1 MINFFVFVFFC
12 FSGIDTVNP
21 LKNTSWILEKDG
33 KIEVRIYSDSFFVST
48 LYDGNQFIS
57 TYGGFYSLGLKKVDI
72 LVEHLIESNDGLDVE
87 IDMVLDGYNYP
98 NYIEAIEFNST
109 DFSHIGDTLNFSD
122 FAHNFYF
129 YENKSIYINENRFM
143 KLKHYDSKLNGSW
156 LMSGIERGGEI
167 RMRDVN
173 RSRKTMKMLAGGRF
187 QWIAYDI
194 DKKGFY
200 GTGGGIFTSE
210 NGKYIE
216 NIEFFSRDN
225 SKVGISLEFNFEV
238 KEGDWHHKG
247 FSSKGDPKYEIWTQR
262 KQ

>member
-1 MINFFVFVFFC
+1 MFKFLVLILLFN
-12 FSGIDTVNP
+12 SQSKY
-21 LKNTSWILEKDG
+21 LENTSWIFIDKNVS
-33 KIEVRIYSDSFFVST
+33 EVRIYSDNFFSST
-48 LYDGNQFIS
+48 KYDKDNKKFIS
-57 TYGGFYSLGLKKVDI
+57 TYGGTY
-72 LVEHLIESNDGLDVE
+72 
-87 IDMVLDGYNYP
+87 VLDKEEYY
-98 NYIEAIEFNST
+98 EVIEFNSSDT
-109 DFSHIGDTLNFSD
+109 SLVGDT
-122 FAHNFYF
+122 
-129 YENKSIYINENRFM
+129 IYISRIN
-143 KLKHYDSKLNGSW
+143 LNVNNDYGSMYVDGIVYEKFKNYNSTLSGSW

>member
-1 MINFFVFVFFC
+1 MINFFIFLVLSLFNM
-12 FSGIDTVNP
+12 DEANP
-21 LKNTSWILEKDG
+21 LKNTSWFLNDKNMN
-33 KIEVRIYSDSFFVST
+33 EVRIYSDNFFSST
-48 LYDGNQFIS
+48 KYDKDNKKFLS
-57 TYGGFYSLGLKKVDI
+57 TYGGTYL
-72 LVEHLIESNDGLDVE
+72 LDE
-87 IDMVLDGYNYP
+87 AGYY
-98 NYIEAIEFNST
+98 EVIEFNSN
-109 DFSHIGDTLNFSD
+109 DSSLVGDT
-122 FAHNFYF
+122 
-129 YENKSIYINENRFM
+129 IYISRISIN
-143 KLKHYDSKLNGSW
+143 LNNDNGLMQLDGEKYEKFKNYNSILSGSW

-173 RSRKTMKMLAGGRF
+173 RSRKTMKILAGGRF

-194 DKKGFY
+194 NKKGFY

-210 NGKYIE
+210 NGNYIE

>member
-1 MINFFVFVFFC
+1 MINFFIFLVSSLFNM
-12 FSGIDTVNP
+12 DEANP
-21 LKNTSWILEKDG
+21 LKNTSWFLNDKNMN
-33 KIEVRIYSDSFFVST
+33 EVRIYSDNFFSST
-48 LYDGNQFIS
+48 KYDKDNKKFLS
-57 TYGGFYSLGLKKVDI
+57 TYGGTYL
-72 LVEHLIESNDGLDVE
+72 LDE
-87 IDMVLDGYNYP
+87 EGYY
-98 NYIEAIEFNST
+98 EVIEFNSN
-109 DFSHIGDTLNFSD
+109 DSSLVGDT
-122 FAHNFYF
+122 
-129 YENKSIYINENRFM
+129 IYISRISIN
-143 KLKHYDSKLNGSW
+143 LNNDNGLMQLDGEKYEKFKNYNSILSGSW

-173 RSRKTMKMLAGGRF
+173 RSRKTMKILAGGRF

-194 DKKGFY
+194 NKKGFY

-210 NGKYIE
+210 NGNYIE

-225 SKVGISLEFNFEV
+225 SKVGIALAFNFEV

>member
-1 MINFFVFVFFC
+1 MEKQAKLVELNDFRSPANGEVFYY
-12 FSGIDTVNP
+12 TV
-21 LKNTSWILEKDG
+21 KDG
-33 KIEVRIYSDSFFVST
+33 TKIRVAIWNKNALNGTIILQSGRTEFIEKYYEVIEFDSSDSSLVGDTIYISSINLNINNDYGSMYLDGVVYEKFKNYNST
-48 LYDGNQFIS
+48 LS
-57 TYGGFYSLGLKKVDI
+57 
-72 LVEHLIESNDGLDVE
+72 
-87 IDMVLDGYNYP
+87 
-98 NYIEAIEFNST
+98 
-109 DFSHIGDTLNFSD
+109 
-122 FAHNFYF
+122 
-129 YENKSIYINENRFM
+129 
-143 KLKHYDSKLNGSW
+143 GSW

-210 NGKYIE
+210 NGNYIE

-225 SKVGISLEFNFEV
+225 SKVGISLELNFEV

-247 FSSKGDPKYEIWTQR
+247 FSSKGDTKYEIWTQR

>member
-1 MINFFVFVFFC
+1 MINFFIFLVSSLFNMDEAN
-12 FSGIDTVNP
+12 S
-21 LKNTSWILEKDG
+21 LKNTSWFLNDKNMN
-33 KIEVRIYSDSFFVST
+33 EVRIYSDNFFSST
-48 LYDGNQFIS
+48 KYDKDNKKFLS
-57 TYGGFYSLGLKKVDI
+57 TYGGTYL
-72 LVEHLIESNDGLDVE
+72 LDE
-87 IDMVLDGYNYP
+87 EGYY
-98 NYIEAIEFNST
+98 EVIEFNSN
-109 DFSHIGDTLNFSD
+109 DSSLVGDT
-122 FAHNFYF
+122 
-129 YENKSIYINENRFM
+129 IYISRISIN
-143 KLKHYDSKLNGSW
+143 LNNDNGLMQLDGEKYEKFKNYNSILSGSW

-173 RSRKTMKMLAGGRF
+173 RSRKTMKILAGGRF

-194 DKKGFY
+194 NKKGFY

-210 NGKYIE
+210 NGNYIE

>member
-1 MINFFVFVFFC
+1 MDEA
-12 FSGIDTVNP
+12 SP
-21 LKNTSWILEKDG
+21 LKNTSWFLNDKNMN
-33 KIEVRIYSDSFFVST
+33 EVRIYSDNFFSST
-48 LYDGNQFIS
+48 KYDKDNKKFLS
-57 TYGGFYSLGLKKVDI
+57 TYGGTYL
-72 LVEHLIESNDGLDVE
+72 LDE
-87 IDMVLDGYNYP
+87 EGYY
-98 NYIEAIEFNST
+98 EVIEFNSN
-109 DFSHIGDTLNFSD
+109 DSSLVGDT
-122 FAHNFYF
+122 
-129 YENKSIYINENRFM
+129 IYISRISIN
-143 KLKHYDSKLNGSW
+143 LNNDNGLMQLDGEKYEKFKNYNSILSGSW

-173 RSRKTMKMLAGGRF
+173 RSRKTMKILAGGRF

-194 DKKGFY
+194 NKKGFY

-210 NGKYIE
+210 NGNYIE

>member
-1 MINFFVFVFFC
+1 MINFFIFLVSSLFNM
-12 FSGIDTVNP
+12 DEANP
-21 LKNTSWILEKDG
+21 LKNTSWFLNDKNMN
-33 KIEVRIYSDSFFVST
+33 EVRIYSDNFFSST
-48 LYDGNQFIS
+48 KYDKDNKKFLS
-57 TYGGFYSLGLKKVDI
+57 TYGGAYL
-72 LVEHLIESNDGLDVE
+72 LDE
-87 IDMVLDGYNYP
+87 EGYY
-98 NYIEAIEFNST
+98 EVIEFNSN
-109 DFSHIGDTLNFSD
+109 DSSLVGDT
-122 FAHNFYF
+122 
-129 YENKSIYINENRFM
+129 IYISRISIN
-143 KLKHYDSKLNGSW
+143 LNNDNGLMQLDGGKYEKFKNYNSILSGSW

-173 RSRKTMKMLAGGRF
+173 RSRKTMKILAGGRF

-194 DKKGFY
+194 NKKGFY

-210 NGKYIE
+210 NGNYIE

-238 KEGDWHHKG
+238 KEVDWHQKG

>member
-1 MINFFVFVFFC
+1 MINFFIFLVSSLFNM
-12 FSGIDTVNP
+12 DEANP
-21 LKNTSWILEKDG
+21 LKNTSWFLNDKNMN
-33 KIEVRIYSDSFFVST
+33 EVRIYSDNFFSST
-48 LYDGNQFIS
+48 KYDKDNKKFLS
-57 TYGGFYSLGLKKVDI
+57 TYGGTYL
-72 LVEHLIESNDGLDVE
+72 LDE
-87 IDMVLDGYNYP
+87 EGYY
-98 NYIEAIEFNST
+98 EVIEFNSN
-109 DFSHIGDTLNFSD
+109 DSSLVGDT
-122 FAHNFYF
+122 
-129 YENKSIYINENRFM
+129 IYISRISIN
-143 KLKHYDSKLNGSW
+143 LNNDNGLMQLDGEKYEKFKNYNSILSGSW

-173 RSRKTMKMLAGGRF
+173 RSRKTKKILAGGRF

-194 DKKGFY
+194 NKKGFY

-210 NGKYIE
+210 YGNYIE

>member
-1 MINFFVFVFFC
+1 MINFFIFLVSSLFNM
-12 FSGIDTVNP
+12 DEANP
-21 LKNTSWILEKDG
+21 LKNTSWFLNNKSIN
-33 KIEVRIYSDSFFVST
+33 EVRIYSDNFFSST
-48 LYDGNQFIS
+48 KYDKDNKKFLS
-57 TYGGFYSLGLKKVDI
+57 TYGGTYL
-72 LVEHLIESNDGLDVE
+72 LDE
-87 IDMVLDGYNYP
+87 EGYY
-98 NYIEAIEFNST
+98 EVIEFNSN
-109 DFSHIGDTLNFSD
+109 DSSLVGDT
-122 FAHNFYF
+122 
-129 YENKSIYINENRFM
+129 IYISRISIN
-143 KLKHYDSKLNGSW
+143 LNNDNGLMQLDGEKYEKFKNYNSILSGSW

-173 RSRKTMKMLAGGRF
+173 RSRKTMKILAGGRF

-194 DKKGFY
+194 NKKGFY

-210 NGKYIE
+210 NGNYIE

>member
-1 MINFFVFVFFC
+1 MINFFIFLVSSLFNM
-12 FSGIDTVNP
+12 DEANP
-21 LKNTSWILEKDG
+21 LKNTSWFLNDKNMN
-33 KIEVRIYSDSFFVST
+33 EVRIYSDNFFSST
-48 LYDGNQFIS
+48 KYDKDNKKFLS
-57 TYGGFYSLGLKKVDI
+57 TYGGTYL
-72 LVEHLIESNDGLDVE
+72 LDE
-87 IDMVLDGYNYP
+87 EGYY
-98 NYIEAIEFNST
+98 EVIEFNSN
-109 DFSHIGDTLNFSD
+109 DSSLVGDT
-122 FAHNFYF
+122 
-129 YENKSIYINENRFM
+129 IYISRISIN
-143 KLKHYDSKLNGSW
+143 LNNDNGLMQLDVEKYEKFKNYNSILSGSW

-173 RSRKTMKMLAGGRF
+173 RSRKTMKILAGGRF

-194 DKKGFY
+194 NKKGFY

-210 NGKYIE
+210 NGNYIE

>member
-1 MINFFVFVFFC
+1 MINFFIFLVSSLFNM
-12 FSGIDTVNP
+12 DEANP
-21 LKNTSWILEKDG
+21 LKNTSWFLNDKNMN
-33 KIEVRIYSDSFFVST
+33 EVRIYSDNFFSST
-48 LYDGNQFIS
+48 KYDKDNKKFLS
-57 TYGGFYSLGLKKVDI
+57 TYGGTYL
-72 LVEHLIESNDGLDVE
+72 LDE
-87 IDMVLDGYNYP
+87 AGYY
-98 NYIEAIEFNST
+98 EVIEFNSN
-109 DFSHIGDTLNFSD
+109 DSSLVGDT
-122 FAHNFYF
+122 
-129 YENKSIYINENRFM
+129 IYISRISIN
-143 KLKHYDSKLNGSW
+143 LNNDNGLMQLDVEKYEKFKNYNSILSGSW

-173 RSRKTMKMLAGGRF
+173 RSRKTMKILAGGRF

-194 DKKGFY
+194 NKKGFY

-210 NGKYIE
+210 NGNYIE

>member
-1 MINFFVFVFFC
+1 MINFFIFLVSSLFNM
-12 FSGIDTVNP
+12 DEANP
-21 LKNTSWILEKDG
+21 LKNTSWFLNDKNMN
-33 KIEVRIYSDSFFVST
+33 EVRIYSDHFLSST
-48 LYDGNQFIS
+48 KYDKDNKKFLS
-57 TYGGFYSLGLKKVDI
+57 TYGGTYL
-72 LVEHLIESNDGLDVE
+72 LDE
-87 IDMVLDGYNYP
+87 EGYY
-98 NYIEAIEFNST
+98 EVIEFNSN
-109 DFSHIGDTLNFSD
+109 DSSLVGDT
-122 FAHNFYF
+122 
-129 YENKSIYINENRFM
+129 IYISRISIN
-143 KLKHYDSKLNGSW
+143 LNNDNGLMQLDGEKYEKFKNYNSILSGSW

-173 RSRKTMKMLAGGRF
+173 RSRKTMKILAGGRF

-194 DKKGFY
+194 NKKGFY

-210 NGKYIE
+210 NGNYIE

>member
-1 MINFFVFVFFC
+1 MINFFIFLVSSLFNM
-12 FSGIDTVNP
+12 DEANP
-21 LKNTSWILEKDG
+21 LKNTSWFLNDKNMN
-33 KIEVRIYSDSFFVST
+33 EVRIYSDNFFSST
-48 LYDGNQFIS
+48 KYDKDNKKFLS
-57 TYGGFYSLGLKKVDI
+57 TYGGTYL
-72 LVEHLIESNDGLDVE
+72 LDEEGYYE
-87 IDMVLDGYNYP
+87 I
-98 NYIEAIEFNST
+98 IEFNSN
-109 DFSHIGDTLNFSD
+109 DSSLVGDT
-122 FAHNFYF
+122 
-129 YENKSIYINENRFM
+129 IYISRISIN
-143 KLKHYDSKLNGSW
+143 LNNDNGLMQLDGKKYEKFKNYNSILSGSW

-173 RSRKTMKMLAGGRF
+173 RSRKTMKILAGGRF

-194 DKKGFY
+194 NKKGFY

-210 NGKYIE
+210 NGNYIE

>member
-1 MINFFVFVFFC
+1 MINFFIFLVLSLFYM
-12 FSGIDTVNP
+12 DEANP
-21 LKNTSWILEKDG
+21 LKNTSWFLNNKSIN
-33 KIEVRIYSDSFFVST
+33 EVRIYSDNFFSLT
-48 LYDGNQFIS
+48 KYDKDNKKFIS
-57 TYGGFYSLGLKKVDI
+57 TYGGTYLLG
-72 LVEHLIESNDGLDVE
+72 EE
-87 IDMVLDGYNYP
+87 GYY
-98 NYIEAIEFNST
+98 EVVEFNSN
-109 DFSHIGDTLNFSD
+109 DSSLVGDT
-122 FAHNFYF
+122 
-129 YENKSIYINENRFM
+129 IYISRISINLNNDNGLM
-143 KLKHYDSKLNGSW
+143 KLDGKKYEKFKNYNSTLSGSW

-210 NGKYIE
+210 NGNYIE

-238 KEGDWHHKG
+238 TEGDWHHKG

>member
-1 MINFFVFVFFC
+1 M
-12 FSGIDTVNP
+12 DEANP
-21 LKNTSWILEKDG
+21 LKNTSWFLNDKNMN
-33 KIEVRIYSDSFFVST
+33 EVRIYSDNFFSST
-48 LYDGNQFIS
+48 KYDKDNKKFLS
-57 TYGGFYSLGLKKVDI
+57 TYGGTYL
-72 LVEHLIESNDGLDVE
+72 LDE
-87 IDMVLDGYNYP
+87 EGYY
-98 NYIEAIEFNST
+98 EVIEFNSN
-109 DFSHIGDTLNFSD
+109 DSSLVGDTIYISRI
-122 FAHNFYF
+122 
-129 YENKSIYINENRFM
+129 SIY
-143 KLKHYDSKLNGSW
+143 LNNDNGLMQLDVEKYEKFKNYNSILSGSW

-173 RSRKTMKMLAGGRF
+173 RSRKTMKILAGGRF

-194 DKKGFY
+194 NKKGFY

-210 NGKYIE
+210 NGNYIE

>member
-1 MINFFVFVFFC
+1 MINFFIFLVSSLFNM
-12 FSGIDTVNP
+12 DEANP
-21 LKNTSWILEKDG
+21 LKNTSWFLNDKNMN
-33 KIEVRIYSDSFFVST
+33 EVRIYSDNFFSST
-48 LYDGNQFIS
+48 KYDKDNKKFLS
-57 TYGGFYSLGLKKVDI
+57 TYGGTYL
-72 LVEHLIESNDGLDVE
+72 LDE
-87 IDMVLDGYNYP
+87 EGYY
-98 NYIEAIEFNST
+98 EVIEFNSN
-109 DFSHIGDTLNFSD
+109 DSSLVGDT
-122 FAHNFYF
+122 
-129 YENKSIYINENRFM
+129 IYISRISIN
-143 KLKHYDSKLNGSW
+143 LNNDNGLMQLDGEKYEKFKNYNSILSGSW

-173 RSRKTMKMLAGGRF
+173 RSRKTMKILAGGRF

-194 DKKGFY
+194 NKKGFY

-210 NGKYIE
+210 NGNYIE

-247 FSSKGDPKYEIWTQR
+247 FSSKGDPKYESWTQR

>member
-1 MINFFVFVFFC
+1 MINFFIFLVLSLFNM
-12 FSGIDTVNP
+12 DEANP
-21 LKNTSWILEKDG
+21 LKNTSWFLNDKNMN
-33 KIEVRIYSDSFFVST
+33 EVRIYSDNFFSST
-48 LYDGNQFIS
+48 KYDKDNKKFLS
-57 TYGGFYSLGLKKVDI
+57 TYGGTYL
-72 LVEHLIESNDGLDVE
+72 LDE
-87 IDMVLDGYNYP
+87 EGYY
-98 NYIEAIEFNST
+98 EVIEFNSN
-109 DFSHIGDTLNFSD
+109 DSSLVGDT
-122 FAHNFYF
+122 
-129 YENKSIYINENRFM
+129 IYISRISIN
-143 KLKHYDSKLNGSW
+143 LNNDNGLMQLDGEKYEKFKNYNSILSGSW

-173 RSRKTMKMLAGGRF
+173 RSRKTMKILAGGRF

-194 DKKGFY
+194 NKKGFY

-210 NGKYIE
+210 NGNYIE

>member
-1 MINFFVFVFFC
+1 MINFFIFLVLSLFNM
-12 FSGIDTVNP
+12 DEANP
-21 LKNTSWILEKDG
+21 LKNTSWFLNDKNMN
-33 KIEVRIYSDSFFVST
+33 EVRIYSDNFFSST
-48 LYDGNQFIS
+48 KYDKNNKKFLS
-57 TYGGFYSLGLKKVDI
+57 TYGGTYL
-72 LVEHLIESNDGLDVE
+72 LDE
-87 IDMVLDGYNYP
+87 EGYY
-98 NYIEAIEFNST
+98 EVIEFNSN
-109 DFSHIGDTLNFSD
+109 DSSLVGDT
-122 FAHNFYF
+122 
-129 YENKSIYINENRFM
+129 IYISRISIN
-143 KLKHYDSKLNGSW
+143 LNNDNGLMQLDGEKYEKFKNYNSILSGSW

-173 RSRKTMKMLAGGRF
+173 RSRKTMKILAGGRF

-194 DKKGFY
+194 NKKGFY

-210 NGKYIE
+210 NGNYIE

>member
-1 MINFFVFVFFC
+1 MINFFIFFLVLS
-12 FSGIDTVNP
+12 FFNMDEANP
-21 LKNTSWILEKDG
+21 LKNTSWFLNDKNMN
-33 KIEVRIYSDSFFVST
+33 EVRIYSDNFFSST
-48 LYDGNQFIS
+48 KYDKDNKKFLG
-57 TYGGFYSLGLKKVDI
+57 TYGGTYL
-72 LVEHLIESNDGLDVE
+72 LDE
-87 IDMVLDGYNYP
+87 EGYY
-98 NYIEAIEFNST
+98 EVIEFNSN
-109 DFSHIGDTLNFSD
+109 DSSLVGDT
-122 FAHNFYF
+122 
-129 YENKSIYINENRFM
+129 IYISRISIN
-143 KLKHYDSKLNGSW
+143 LNNDNGLMQLDGEKYEKFKNYNSILSGSW

-173 RSRKTMKMLAGGRF
+173 RSRKTMKILAGGRF

-194 DKKGFY
+194 NKKGFY

-210 NGKYIE
+210 NGNYIE

>member
-1 MINFFVFVFFC
+1 MINFFIFLVSSLFNM
-12 FSGIDTVNP
+12 DEANP
-21 LKNTSWILEKDG
+21 LKNTSWFLNDKNMN
-33 KIEVRIYSDSFFVST
+33 EVRIYSDNFFSST
-48 LYDGNQFIS
+48 KYDKDNKKFLS
-57 TYGGFYSLGLKKVDI
+57 TYGGTYL
-72 LVEHLIESNDGLDVE
+72 LDE
-87 IDMVLDGYNYP
+87 EGYY
-98 NYIEAIEFNST
+98 EVIEFNSN
-109 DFSHIGDTLNFSD
+109 DSSLVGDT
-122 FAHNFYF
+122 
-129 YENKSIYINENRFM
+129 IYISRISIN
-143 KLKHYDSKLNGSW
+143 LNNDNGLMQLDGEKYEKFKNYNSILSGSW

-173 RSRKTMKMLAGGRF
+173 RSRKTMKILAGGRF

-194 DKKGFY
+194 NKKGFY

-210 NGKYIE
+210 NGNYVE

-247 FSSKGDPKYEIWTQR
+247 FSSKGDPKYESWTQR

>member
-1 MINFFVFVFFC
+1 MINFFIFLVSSLFNM
-12 FSGIDTVNP
+12 DEANP
-21 LKNTSWILEKDG
+21 LKNTSWFLNDKNMN
-33 KIEVRIYSDSFFVST
+33 EVRIYSDNFFSST
-48 LYDGNQFIS
+48 KYDKDNKKFLS
-57 TYGGFYSLGLKKVDI
+57 TYGGTYL
-72 LVEHLIESNDGLDVE
+72 LDE
-87 IDMVLDGYNYP
+87 EGYY
-98 NYIEAIEFNST
+98 EVIEFNSN
-109 DFSHIGDTLNFSD
+109 DSSLVGDT
-122 FAHNFYF
+122 
-129 YENKSIYINENRFM
+129 IYISRISIN
-143 KLKHYDSKLNGSW
+143 LNNDNGLMQLDGEKYEKFKNYNSILSGSW

-173 RSRKTMKMLAGGRF
+173 RSRKTMKILAGGRF

-194 DKKGFY
+194 NKKGFY

-210 NGKYIE
+210 NGNYIE

>member
-1 MINFFVFVFFC
+1 MIMINFFIFLVLSLFNM
-12 FSGIDTVNP
+12 DEANP
-21 LKNTSWILEKDG
+21 LKNTSWFLNNKSMN
-33 KIEVRIYSDSFFVST
+33 EVRIYSDNFFSST
-48 LYDGNQFIS
+48 KYDKDNKKFLG
-57 TYGGFYSLGLKKVDI
+57 TYGGTYL
-72 LVEHLIESNDGLDVE
+72 LDEEGYYE
-87 IDMVLDGYNYP
+87 I
-98 NYIEAIEFNST
+98 IEFNSN
-109 DFSHIGDTLNFSD
+109 DSSLVGDT
-122 FAHNFYF
+122 
-129 YENKSIYINENRFM
+129 IYISRISIN
-143 KLKHYDSKLNGSW
+143 LNNDNGLMQLDGKKYEKFKNYNSILSGSW

-173 RSRKTMKMLAGGRF
+173 RSRKTMKILAGGRF

-194 DKKGFY
+194 NKKGFY

-210 NGKYIE
+210 NGNYIE

>member
-1 MINFFVFVFFC
+1 MINFFIFLVSSLFNM
-12 FSGIDTVNP
+12 DEANP
-21 LKNTSWILEKDG
+21 LKNTSWFLNDKNMN
-33 KIEVRIYSDSFFVST
+33 EVRIYSDNFFSST
-48 LYDGNQFIS
+48 KYDKDNKKFLS
-57 TYGGFYSLGLKKVDI
+57 TYGGTYL
-72 LVEHLIESNDGLDVE
+72 LDE
-87 IDMVLDGYNYP
+87 EGYY
-98 NYIEAIEFNST
+98 EVIEFNSN
-109 DFSHIGDTLNFSD
+109 DSSLVGDT
-122 FAHNFYF
+122 
-129 YENKSIYINENRFM
+129 IYISRISIN
-143 KLKHYDSKLNGSW
+143 LNNDNGLMQLDGEKYEKFKNYNSILSGSW

-173 RSRKTMKMLAGGRF
+173 RSRKTMKILAGGRF

-194 DKKGFY
+194 NKKGFY

-210 NGKYIE
+210 NGNYIE

-262 KQ
+262 RQ

>member
-1 MINFFVFVFFC
+1 MINFFIFLVSSLFNM
-12 FSGIDTVNP
+12 DEANP
-21 LKNTSWILEKDG
+21 LKNTSWFLNDKNMN
-33 KIEVRIYSDSFFVST
+33 EVRIYSDNFFSST
-48 LYDGNQFIS
+48 KYDKDNKKFLS
-57 TYGGFYSLGLKKVDI
+57 TYRRAYL
-72 LVEHLIESNDGLDVE
+72 LDE
-87 IDMVLDGYNYP
+87 EGYY
-98 NYIEAIEFNST
+98 EVIEFNSN
-109 DFSHIGDTLNFSD
+109 DSSLVGDT
-122 FAHNFYF
+122 
-129 YENKSIYINENRFM
+129 IYISRISIN
-143 KLKHYDSKLNGSW
+143 LNNDNGLMQLDGEKYEKFKNYNSILSGSW

-173 RSRKTMKMLAGGRF
+173 RSRKTMKILAGGRF

-194 DKKGFY
+194 NKKGFY

-210 NGKYIE
+210 NGNYIE